1 MANTK
6 HSVAREIIIDR
17 LLHKRRGYSIYEML
31 EIINESLEFEGFTP
45 VSLNTIRRDLETI
58 EIRYKQRLD
67 KQKRSYHLYYRYADP
82 NFTIY
87 NNVLTFGEIQH
98 LHSALLA
105 IRFCDPLQGTL
116 MYKEMSTRLSDML
129 DIDPASDPIV
139 LYKHVPSM
147 DDCRRFRTLYEYIRT
162 KTPAC
167 ITYNFENKQGQ
178 REAVIHPY
186 YILND
191 DAKYYL
197 LGHDEKTG
205 SPIKIS
211 ISKIINITP
220 ADDTEFIPN
229 HDYPLQEFYLK
240 HFTQG

>member
-1 MANTK
+1 
-6 HSVAREIIIDR
+6 
-17 LLHKRRGYSIYEML
+17 
-31 EIINESLEFEGFTP
+31 
-45 VSLNTIRRDLETI
+45 
-58 EIRYKQRLD
+58 
-67 KQKRSYHLYYRYADP
+67 
-82 NFTIY
+82 
-87 NNVLTFGEIQH
+87 
-98 LHSALLA
+98 
-105 IRFCDPLQGTL
+105 
-116 MYKEMSTRLSDML
+116 MYKELSTRLADML
-129 DIDPASDPIV
+129 EIDPASDPIV
-139 LYKHVPSM
+139 LYKHLPSN
-147 DDCRRFRTLYEYIRT
+147 DDCRRFRMLYEYIRT

-167 ITYNFENKQGQ
+167 ITYNFEKKEGQ

-197 LGHDEKTG
+197 LGHDEKTD

-220 ADDTEFIPN
+220 ADNTEFIPN